1 MKCILHRK
9 PDNRLIQVKVDATEA
24 AQRFLTDDLQEDLRR
39 AILDVVEADL
49 FGHQLRQKSLPEA
62 APSGGLV
69 LEVGRAP
76 CGIWDKFRCAQNDQ
90 TLTLQVQKFD
100 FLLRRANATLASPKK
115 RRREHDRPVVAPGSS
130 RPRAA
135 VEKPRRHA
143 SPRNLPRGSRARS
156 TRPKAAVKA
165 KRSPAQQTVRNSRLP
180 SATGR
185 TYSRWG
191 AEEVGFL
198 HEGVKKFGI
207 GSWARI
213 LAAFP
218 FDTARTA
225 VHLKDK
231 WRNLEMAKQNQ
242 R

>member
-1 MKCILHRK
+1 MAWQARFTFRAEGPVKCILHRK

-100 FLLRRANATLASPKK
+100 FLLREYIFL
-115 RRREHDRPVVAPGSS
+115 
-130 RPRAA
+130 
-135 VEKPRRHA
+135 
-143 SPRNLPRGSRARS
+143 L
-156 TRPKAAVKA
+156 
-165 KRSPAQQTVRNSRLP
+165 
-180 SATGR
+180 
-185 TYSRWG
+185 
-191 AEEVGFL
+191 VGL
-198 HEGVKKFGI
+198 QPHI
-207 GSWARI
+207 AHIRI
-213 LAAFP
+213 NML
-218 FDTARTA
+218 
-225 VHLKDK
+225 
-231 WRNLEMAKQNQ
+231 
-242 R
+242 